1 MNHRPNIS
9 KPPTA
14 AAGCGECLAP
24 IGGRHEWSCSQV
36 DAATFTAALTAPR
49 RRRWQRWLRPAEFL
63 AAGVW
68 FVEAIVAHDLFGVFI
83 GSGFLIAGLLHR
95 RTK

>member
-63 AAGVW
+63 NAAIW
-68 FVEAIVAHDLFGVFI
+68 LAAAIVGRDWTYLGLAIFWAVFATQV
-83 GSGFLIAGLLHR
+83 GR
-95 RTK
+95 KK